1 MTDIDFQTWIAF
13 AVAAEILLLIPGPTI
28 LLVVAYS
35 LSHGRTA
42 TFPLVTGVGLGDLTA
57 MVFSFAGLGLLL
69 SRVSELFFI
78 LKWAGALYLVYL
90 GIQLWRSPSTLMEW
104 SEDKRFSHTPGG
116 MLWHAWV
123 TTALNPKSI
132 VFFLAFL
139 PQFLN
144 PASDFMV
151 QIIVLGSTFWVLAV
165 INAMGYAWL
174 ASKLS
179 KSLQNPLV
187 KRRLNRVG
195 GSLLLGAGG
204 ISLIS
209 EA

>member
-1 MTDIDFQTWIAF
+1 MTLFDFQTWITF
-13 AVAAEILLLIPGPTI
+13 ALAAEIFLIIPGPTI

-42 TFPLVTGVGLGDLTA
+42 TLPLLIGVGLGDLTA
-57 MVFSFAGLGLLL
+57 MIFSFAGLGLLL
-69 SRVSELFFI
+69 NRISELFFF
-78 LKWAGALYLVYL
+78 LKWAGALYLIYM
-90 GIQLWRSPSTLMEW
+90 GIQLWRSPSSSMELY
-104 SEDKRFSHTPGG
+104 EDKRSSLTHEG

-144 PASDFMV
+144 PESDFMNQV
-151 QIIVLGSTFWVLAV
+151 LVLGSIFWILALVNTF
-165 INAMGYAWL
+165 GYAWL
-174 ASKLS
+174 ASKVSEGL
-179 KSLQNPLV
+179 KNPLL
-187 KRRLNRVG
+187 KRRLNRMG

-204 ISLIS
+204 ISLLS

>member
-42 TFPLVTGVGLGDLTA
+42 TLPLVTGVGLGDLTA

-78 LKWAGALYLVYL
+78 LKWAGAFYLVYL
-90 GIQLWRSPSTLMEW
+90 GIQLWRSPSTSMEW
-104 SEDKRFSHTPGG
+104 SEDKRSSQTHGG
-116 MLWHAWV
+116 MFWHAWV

-151 QIIVLGSTFWVLAV
+151 
-165 INAMGYAWL
+165 
-174 ASKLS
+174 
-179 KSLQNPLV
+179 
-187 KRRLNRVG
+187 
-195 GSLLLGAGG
+195 
-204 ISLIS
+204 
-209 EA
+209 